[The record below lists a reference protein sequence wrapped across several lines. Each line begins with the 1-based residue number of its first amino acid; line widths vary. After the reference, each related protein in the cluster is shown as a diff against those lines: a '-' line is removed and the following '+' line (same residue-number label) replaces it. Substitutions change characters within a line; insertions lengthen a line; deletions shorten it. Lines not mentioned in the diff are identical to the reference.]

1 MPLLRCL
8 SPSLFVLL
16 ATLSLFQGRLTLAAS
31 RRLRAGI

>member
-1 MPLLRCL
+1 MQLLRCL

-16 ATLSLFQGRLTLAAS
+16 ATLSLFQGRLPLATS